1 MMGAAAME
9 GYTIVL
15 YIHVCR
21 SMHDDDEQD
30 KPKRKRKVKGLLLS
44 LSHSK

>member
-30 KPKRKRKVKGLLLS
+30 KPKRKRKDYF
-44 LSHSK
+44 

>member
-15 YIHVCR
+15 YIHVYVCR

-30 KPKRKRKVKGLLLS
+30 KSERKDYF
-44 LSHSK
+44 

>member
-21 SMHDDDEQD
+21 SMHDDDDEQD
-30 KPKRKRKVKGLLLS
+30 KPKRKREDYF
-44 LSHSK
+44 